1 MPENKQND
9 TTKSEKGEIITLAH
23 GAGGRVMQEL
33 ISKRIL
39 NQFSEATLE
48 KFNIDVSLADLDDSA
63 VVDEIVFTTDSH
75 TVKPLF
81 FPGGDIGS
89 LAVAGTINDVSVMG
103 VEPIA
108 LSCAFVL
115 EEGFP
120 VKDLDSIITSMG
132 EASKEAGVPIVTG
145 DTKVVERGSVENIF
159 VNTSGI
165 GRRTKALDRN
175 IQIVKEHREFNDR
188 WLKDSNIKPGDKII
202 LTGSVGDHG
211 IALLSYRE
219 GYGFETELKS
229 DVKPLNHLLQDAIAV
244 GGIVAMKDPTRGG
257 LANALNEWAE
267 KSGTGILINEDL
279 IPIKSPV
286 HAACEMLGIDPLN
299 IGNEGKAIIGVV
311 PALAEDVL
319 KAVKKHPEG
328 AEAAIIGEVESTDK
342 IKGVVLE
349 TLMGGKRIVDPP
361 AGDPVP
367 RIC

>member
-1 MPENKQND
+1 MDEGNKTD
-9 TTKSEKGEIITLAH
+9 SDKTKETINLAH

-33 ISKRIL
+33 IGKRIL
-39 NQFSEATLE
+39 NQFSKTALGER
-48 KFNIDVSLADLDDSA
+48 NIEVSLADLDDSA
-63 VVDEIVFTTDSH
+63 VVSDIVFTTDSH

-89 LAVAGTINDVSVMG
+89 LSVAGTVNDVSVMG

-115 EEGFP
+115 EEGFL
-120 VKDLDSIITSMG
+120 VSDLDKIITSMG
-132 EASKEAGVPIVTG
+132 ESSKAAGVPIVTG
-145 DTKVVERGSVENIF
+145 DTKVVERGSLENMFI
-159 VNTSGI
+159 NTSGI
-165 GRRTKALDRN
+165 GKRTEKLDKN
-175 IQIVKEHREFNDR
+175 IEVVKEYRAFEGR
-188 WLKDSNIKPGDKII
+188 WLKDSNIRPSDKLI
-202 LTGSVGDHG
+202 LTGSIGDHG

-219 GYGFETELKS
+219 GYGFETELQS
-229 DVKPLNHLLQDAIAV
+229 DVQPLNKMLGDCIAI

-257 LANALNEWAE
+257 LANSLNEWSE
-267 KSGTGILINEDL
+267 KSGSGILIYEEQ
-279 IPIKSPV
+279 IPIKAPV

-311 PALAEDVL
+311 AELAEDVL
-319 KAVKKHPEG
+319 KAVRSHPEG
-328 AEAAIIGEVESTDK
+328 VDAAIIGEVKASDT

-349 TLMGGKRIVDPP
+349 TLLGGKRIVDAP

>member
-1 MPENKQND
+1 MPENQQND
-9 TTKSEKGEIITLAH
+9 STELEKQEIITLAH

-33 ISKRIL
+33 ISKRML

-120 VKDLDSIITSMG
+120 VKDLDRIITSMG

-145 DTKVVERGSVENIF
+145 DTKVVERGSVENMF

-188 WLKDSNIKPGDKII
+188 WLKDSNIRPGDKII

-211 IALLSYRE
+211 
-219 GYGFETELKS
+219 
-229 DVKPLNHLLQDAIAV
+229 
-244 GGIVAMKDPTRGG
+244 
-257 LANALNEWAE
+257 
-267 KSGTGILINEDL
+267 
-279 IPIKSPV
+279 
-286 HAACEMLGIDPLN
+286 
-299 IGNEGKAIIGVV
+299 
-311 PALAEDVL
+311 
-319 KAVKKHPEG
+319 
-328 AEAAIIGEVESTDK
+328 
-342 IKGVVLE
+342 
-349 TLMGGKRIVDPP
+349 
-361 AGDPVP
+361 
-367 RIC
+367 

>member
-1 MPENKQND
+1 MADQNKAEPND
-9 TTKSEKGEIITLAH
+9 KMETITLAH

-33 ISKRIL
+33 IGKRIL
-39 NQFSEATLE
+39 NQFSKTALGEM
-48 KFNIDVSLADLDDSA
+48 NIEVSLADLDDSA
-63 VVDEIVFTTDSH
+63 VVSDIVFTTDSH

-89 LAVAGTINDVSVMG
+89 LSVAGTVNDVSVMG
-103 VEPIA
+103 VEPLA

-120 VKDLDSIITSMG
+120 VSDLDKIITSMG
-132 EASKEAGVPIVTG
+132 ESSKAAGVPIVTG
-145 DTKVVERGSVENIF
+145 DTKVVERGSLENMF

-165 GRRTKALDRN
+165 GKRTEKLDKN
-175 IQIVKEHREFNDR
+175 IEIVKEYREFEGR
-188 WLKDSNIKPGDKII
+188 WLKDSNIRPGDKLI
-202 LTGSVGDHG
+202 LTGSIGDHG

-219 GYGFETELKS
+219 GYGFETDLQS
-229 DVKPLNHLLQDAIAV
+229 DVQPLNKMLGDCVAV

-257 LANALNEWAE
+257 LANSLNEWSE
-267 KSGTGILINEDL
+267 KSGTGILIYEEQ
-279 IPIKSPV
+279 IPIKAPV

-311 PALAEDVL
+311 PELAEDVL
-319 KAVKKHPEG
+319 KAVKAHPEG
-328 AEAAIIGEVESTDK
+328 ADAAIIGEVKDSET
-342 IKGVVLE
+342 IKGVVIE
-349 TLMGGKRIVDPP
+349 TLLGGKRIVDAP